1 MVYGHISSLLN
12 ENMGRYGEN
21 IICQND
27 MEETAMNMN
36 LTDVSCGQ
44 PIIIPL
50 PCEAKSLGDTILR
63 EVNKENFSDADVC
76 TSLFTIATGIKSFK
90 KFSAQYGLIDLDL
103 TWPTR
108 DKMIFTLSERG
119 KHGEYIQKKSATT
132 HSFKFIA
139 DSTQIGEC
147 VLKMMES

>member
-1 MVYGHISSLLN
+1 MKLSAMQIYYNS
-12 ENMGRYGEN
+12 EQ
-21 IICQND
+21 IIIID
-27 MEETAMNMN
+27 MIRKHC
-36 LTDVSCGQ
+36 DISCGQ

-63 EVNKENFSDADVC
+63 EVQKGNFSDADVC
-76 TSLFTIATGIKSFK
+76 ASLFTVATGIKSFK
-90 KFSAQYGLIDLDL
+90 KFSAQYGLLDLDL

-108 DKMIFTLSERG
+108 DKMILTLSERG
-119 KHGEYIQKKSATT
+119 EHGEYIQKKGAAT
-132 HSFKFIA
+132 HSFKFNA